1 MSERRFW
8 YLASPYSSPHY
19 TVRRAR
25 FEAANTTA
33 ARLVSEGRMVY
44 SPISM
49 GHPICEAGAPHTWE
63 DWKELDLAILESP
76 RCEGVIVLTI
86 VGWDKS
92 AGVQAE
98 IAAAKAL
105 GKPVLYLDPLAWREK
120 EEEAA

>member
-8 YLASPYSSPHY
+8 YLACPYTHPDEA
-19 TVRRAR
+19 VRGIRFRAASD
-25 FEAANTTA
+25 AAAKLMENG
-33 ARLVSEGRMVY
+33 RLVF
-44 SPISM
+44 SPITH
-49 GHPICEAGAPHTWE
+49 GHAIGEHAPWEAWMA
-63 DWKELDLAILESP
+63 LDLAILDSP

-105 GKPVLYLDPLAWREK
+105 GKPVLYLDPLEWRVR
-120 EEEAA
+120 EEAAA